1 MIWGFYV
8 KGDIMWFYI
17 LLTILAVVLICIVLY
32 FYSEWKFDKDI
43 AQEHKERNIAEN
55 RLTESLKTLCAQ
67 LGIDLSYHEELGTT
81 AGRILYHS
89 MNGRLFVDDAR
100 IEILEK
106 YKNEPYTLAH
116 ELGHYMAI
124 KQRQDNS
131 ERGAD
136 DEADKLCRLILNER
150 EQKLLSISLRCYFH
164 ETEEDK

>member
-1 MIWGFYV
+1 MLLKMALVI
-8 KGDIMWFYI
+8 IALII
-17 LLTILAVVLICIVLY
+17 LLIIMCFISDHIIDKQFKKEQVERDIV
-32 FYSEWKFDKDI
+32 
-43 AQEHKERNIAEN
+43 EN
-55 RLTESLKTLCAQ
+55 RLTESLKTLCTQ
-67 LGIDLSYHEELGTT
+67 LGIGLSYHKELGIS

-106 YKNEPYTLAH
+106 YEHEPYVLAH

-136 DEADKLCRLILNER
+136 NEANKLCRLILNKK
-150 EQKLLSISLRCYFH
+150 EQEILSISLRCYFH

>member
-1 MIWGFYV
+1 MWG
-8 KGDIMWFYI
+8 YI
-17 LLTILAVVLICIVLY
+17 LLAIIVIVLICVLIC
-32 FYSEWKFDKDI
+32 FYIDWQTDKEI
-43 AQEHKERNIAEN
+43 EREQKERDAVEN
-55 RLTESLKTLCAQ
+55 RLTESLKTLCTQ
-67 LGIDLSYHEELGTT
+67 LGIGLSYHKELGTA

-100 IEILEK
+100 IEILERF
-106 YKNEPYTLAH
+106 KNEPYTLAH

>member
-1 MIWGFYV
+1 MFLLA
-8 KGDIMWFYI
+8 YI
-17 LLTILAVVLICIVLY
+17 LLIALIVVLVFVAFY
-32 FYSEWKFDKDI
+32 FYIEWKGNREI
-43 AQEHKERNIAEN
+43 EQEHKERDAIEN

-67 LGIDLSYHEELGTT
+67 LGIDLSYHKELGDA
-81 AGRILYHS
+81 AGRILYYKKA
-89 MNGRLFVDDAR
+89 GRLFVDDAR

-106 YKNEPYTLAH
+106 YKDEPYTLAH

-136 DEADKLCRLILNER
+136 NEADKLCRSILNER

-164 ETEEDK
+164 EMEEDK

>member
-1 MIWGFYV
+1 MWG
-8 KGDIMWFYI
+8 YI
-17 LLTILAVVLICIVLY
+17 LLAIIIVVLICVAIY
-32 FYSEWKFDKDI
+32 FYIDWQVNKEI
-43 AQEHKERNIAEN
+43 EQEYKERDAVEN

-67 LGIDLSYHEELGTT
+67 LGIGLSYHKELGTA

-89 MNGRLFVDDAR
+89 RNGRLFVDDAR

-106 YKNEPYTLAH
+106 YENEPYVLAH

-124 KQRQDNS
+124 KQRQDDS

-136 DEADKLCRLILNER
+136 NEADKLCRLILNER

>member
-1 MIWGFYV
+1 M
-8 KGDIMWFYI
+8 
-17 LLTILAVVLICIVLY
+17 LLHIFLAVLVFVLICVALC
-32 FYSEWKFDKDI
+32 FYTDWKVDKEI
-43 AQEHKERNIAEN
+43 EQEHKERIAVEH
-55 RLTESLKTLCAQ
+55 RLTESLKTLCTQ
-67 LGIDLSYHEELGTT
+67 LGIDLSYHKELGTA

-89 MNGRLFVDDAR
+89 MNGRLFVDDAK

-106 YKNEPYTLAH
+106 YRNEPYTLAH

-136 DEADKLCRLILNER
+136 NEAEKLCRLILNEY
-150 EQKLLSISLRCYFH
+150 EQKLISIGLKCYFH

>member
-1 MIWGFYV
+1 M
-8 KGDIMWFYI
+8 
-17 LLTILAVVLICIVLY
+17 LLHIFLAVLVFVLICVALY
-32 FYSEWKFDKDI
+32 FYIDWKVNKEI
-43 AQEHKERNIAEN
+43 EQEHRERIAVEH
-55 RLTESLKTLCAQ
+55 RLTESLKTLCTQ
-67 LGIDLSYHEELGTT
+67 LGICLSYHEELGTA

-89 MNGRLFVDDAR
+89 KNGRLFVDDAK

-106 YKNEPYTLAH
+106 YENEPYVLAH

-136 DEADKLCRLILNER
+136 NEAEKLCRLILNEH
-150 EQKLLSISLRCYFH
+150 EQKLISISLKCYFH

>member
-1 MIWGFYV
+1 MWGYV
-8 KGDIMWFYI
+8 
-17 LLTILAVVLICIVLY
+17 LLVIIVIVLICVFIC
-32 FYSEWKFDKDI
+32 FYIDWQTDKEI
-43 AQEHKERNIAEN
+43 EKEHKERDAVEN
-55 RLTESLKTLCAQ
+55 RLTESLKILCVQ
-67 LGIDLSYHEELGTT
+67 LGIDLSYHKELDDA
-81 AGRILYHS
+81 AGRILYYS
-89 MNGRLFVDDAR
+89 KNGRLFVDEAK

-106 YKNEPYTLAH
+106 YEHEPYVLAH

-136 DEADKLCRLILNER
+136 DEADKLCRLILNVR

>member
-1 MIWGFYV
+1 MWG
-8 KGDIMWFYI
+8 YI
-17 LLTILAVVLICIVLY
+17 LLGVLIIVLICVALY
-32 FYSEWKFDKDI
+32 FYIDLQVDKEME
-43 AQEHKERNIAEN
+43 QKRKERNIVEN
-55 RLTESLKTLCAQ
+55 RLTESLKTLCSQ
-67 LGIDLSYHEELGTT
+67 LGIGLSYHAELGTA

-106 YKNEPYTLAH
+106 YRNEPYTLAH

-131 ERGAD
+131 EEGAD
-136 DEADKLCRLILNER
+136 AEADKLCRLILNER
-150 EQKLLSISLRCYFH
+150 EQELLSISLRCYFH